1 MIMSKVSES
10 FQFKVLV
17 VEDEEFTRTMVSQY
31 LTMVGMTIKSVSS
44 VKEALFVMDEFDPNV
59 VVSDLDLGPGPDGAD
74 LLNRVDQ
81 ERPWVGLVVL
91 SSHASPTLAI
101 PTGTRIPARAI
112 YLVKSDMRATSEL
125 VEAIESSIKSVP
137 MQHAHEESNGQ
148 SRLMISTAQGEI
160 LRLMAEGLSNAA
172 IAQRRGVTLRAAESL
187 VQRTIAALNIS
198 PNPDTNPRVLAVR
211 MWQQGRVVIK

>member
-1 MIMSKVSES
+1 MGKVADG

-17 VEDEEFTRTMVSQY
+17 VEDEEFTRTMISQY

-44 VKEALFVMDEFDPNV
+44 VKEALFVIDEFDPNV
-59 VVSDLDLGPGPDGAD
+59 VVSDLDLGPGPDGGD
-74 LLNRVDQ
+74 LLNRVEQ

-101 PTGTRIPARAI
+101 PTGNRIPARAI

-137 MQHAHEESNGQ
+137 VAHTSIDSDGQ
-148 SRLMISTAQGEI
+148 SRLIISSAQGEI
-160 LRLMAEGLSNAA
+160 LRLMSEGLSNAA
-172 IAQRRGVTLRAAESL
+172 IARRRGVTLRAAESL
-187 VQRTIAALNIS
+187 VQRTIAALGIS

-211 MWQQGRVVIK
+211 LWQQGRVVIK